1 MKGEVNMVEERYM
14 RKTISEAAETIAMG
28 SIIIAQSIFD
38 SASLISYTQERNATK
53 NREQSFI
60 NTKWMVDGILSGSRI
75 IENGLRQIASELY
88 YTNIITEK
96 RNLET
101 KINSIEEW
109 LFTNGFLKEFYETAD
124 LSQTIPYVKNN
135 FGRFLS
141 YICGCRKSD
150 IESYRDKD
158 LNSVYKQLIAKNGG
172 IKQELTAASMITMS
186 HPLVILAD
194 LITKNGLCYKRDNGD
209 NFRIGSTH
217 YSYKNNEIIDH
228 NSKRLWIDADYTLQ
242 FEYGSSKIVFKC
254 NDNILQKIEYY
265 TFPSF
270 KEALEYLIQIATNF
284 EEKNKKEVLAE
295 RLEWDNFFSE
305 INMKIALN
313 NLRILA
319 DKLESFK
326 RQKMLDML

>member
-1 MKGEVNMVEERYM
+1 MG
-14 RKTISEAAETIAMG
+14 KTISDAAGNSAIIGGA
-28 SIIIAQSIFD
+28 IIAQSILD
-38 SASLISYTQERNATK
+38 SARLISSTQEEEGIK
-53 NREQSFI
+53 NRKQSFI

-88 YTNIITEK
+88 YTNKIAEK
-96 RNLET
+96 CNLET

-141 YICGCRKSD
+141 YVCGCRKSD

-172 IKQELTAASMITMS
+172 IKQELTEASMITMS

-194 LITKNGLCYKRDNGD
+194 LITKNGLCYKFDNGD
-209 NFRIGSTH
+209 NFRIGSTR

-284 EEKNKKEVLAE
+284 EEQNKKEVLAE
-295 RLEWDNFFSE
+295 RLEWDSFFSE